1 MIRKLTVLI
10 AMVGGCI
17 AAWSAYG
24 LTDGKAADWLTDGG
38 GSHPAARQRYERMIT
53 TANAKDMKRLW
64 KIKLDNQP
72 REMHN
77 LLPALVVGR
86 VSTAS
91 GPKQIVIVT
100 GVSDNIYAIDA
111 DKGEL
116 LWKHHFETSWT
127 PPPGGRGVYVLCPGG
142 ITATPTIG

>member
-1 MIRKLTVLI
+1 MIRKLTILI
-10 AMVGGCI
+10 AIACGCI
-17 AAWSAYG
+17 AAWSAHG
-24 LTDGKAADWLTDGG
+24 LTDGKPADWLTDGG
-38 GSHPAARQRYERMIT
+38 DQQRTAWQRDERILT
-53 TANAKDMKRLW
+53 TANAKDMKLLW

-86 VSTAS
+86 VSTAN

-116 LWKHHFETSWT
+116 LWKHHSEPRGRRRPEAGASMSCV
-127 PPPGGRGVYVLCPGG
+127 PG
-142 ITATPTIG
+142 A